1 MAFSINC
8 QWDYKFWLI
17 MIHIVKRRGHK
28 QEFDEK
34 KVYASSYAA
43 CLSAHVDKAEAEHIA
58 ELVTREIKKWIDDKE
73 EVSSQ
78 QIFEQVSD
86 ELRHLSKEAAF
97 MYSTHRDVS

>member
-1 MAFSINC
+1 
-8 QWDYKFWLI
+8 
-17 MIHIVKRRGHK
+17 MIHIVKRKGHK
-28 QEFDEK
+28 EEFNEDK
-34 KVYASSYAA
+34 LKTSILSA
-43 CLSAHVDKAEAEHIA
+43 CLSVHVNQQEAEHMVG
-58 ELVTREIKKWIDDKE
+58 LVTREVKKWIDDKE